1 MTAVIAIAAI
11 VATLAAGFGGA
22 YYGGKLQR
30 STNVEVLALQL
41 QIETAARFIAAVG
54 NFTIGYAQSNKP
66 GVENLTPTEQ
76 DESAFMGYIA
86 LKSATAAVNIVGPD
100 ELSVLADKI
109 LKKAVDA
116 GFDHGTEG
124 VAAHNE
130 VRDLTN
136 DFRDAAQKLRPVLRQ
151 KNGRKPRVPG
161 PAPSSRP

>member
-30 STNVEVLALQL
+30 TANVEVLALQL

-66 GVENLTPTEQ
+66 GAENLTPTEQ
-76 DESAFMGYIA
+76 DESAFLAFIA

-100 ELSVLADKI
+100 ELSILADKI
-109 LKKAVDA
+109 LEKAVDA
-116 GFDHGTEG
+116 GFDHGTGG
-124 VAAHNE
+124 VSAHNE
-130 VRDLTN
+130 LRDLTN
-136 DFRDAAQKLRPVLRQ
+136 DFRDAAQKLRPFVRK
-151 KNGRKPRVPG
+151 KNGRKPGLPG
-161 PAPSSRP
+161 PAPSARP